1 MLSIRSTEAIRTD
14 EHFMANETIK
24 DYIQTIVPNLY
35 YGTA

>member
-14 EHFMANETIK
+14 EHFMTNETIK